1 MNYDVLVQIGL
12 IGFASGFFVGLF
24 AQMLAMLIK
33 YIYKIFK
40 GGF

>member
-1 MNYDVLVQIGL
+1 MNYDVFIQVGL
-12 IGFASGFFVGLF
+12 IGFASGFFVGMV
-24 AQMLAMLIK
+24 AQMLATLIK

>member
-1 MNYDVLVQIGL
+1 MDYDTFIKVGL
-12 IGFASGFFVGLF
+12 IGFASGFTVGMF

>member
-1 MNYDVLVQIGL
+1 MDYDVFIQVGL